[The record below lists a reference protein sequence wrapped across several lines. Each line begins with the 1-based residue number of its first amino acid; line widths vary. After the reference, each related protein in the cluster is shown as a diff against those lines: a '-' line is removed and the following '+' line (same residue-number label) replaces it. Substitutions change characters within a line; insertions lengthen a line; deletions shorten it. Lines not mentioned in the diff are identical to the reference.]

1 MVNDKQNLH
10 DKEKKDSFDIGSR
23 SIIGSQNRSR
33 FELLAKNKD
42 ESILFKPFFY
52 VGFSL
57 FLIICSIFI
66 FFYVVTYVLPPMKQA
81 IKVGEITYSRGDV
94 VKFIRF
100 NQRMSEDLGVD
111 FEIGNSVFEAL
122 KTILEGELA
131 YQVAPRYGI
140 SVSNERLDKQIEILM
155 GYIDNAEGVEGSKE
169 HKKNIEESYRQF
181 LNKTSLSDY
190 EYREYVKRTIFREE
204 LRSIV
209 SRDVSRI
216 QPHVNVYEIVFTSP
230 DLSLVN
236 AIEKKIT
243 LGNNIEEIALEFSE
257 DKEVLRTKGNLGW
270 LPKGI
275 NQELDKIFF
284 GLNEDGSRTLPVGKL
299 SEQPYYNN
307 EAQVYAFYYI
317 SDYIEAREVT
327 DKNFDLLTNVQFDQF
342 INSFTDEYNLWIDID
357 SDIYNWINSKVLLAS
372 NAEFMEN
379 VETISESE
387 GLQTYPN

>member
-94 VKFIRF
+94 VRFIRF

>member
-57 FLIICSIFI
+57 FLIICSVFI

-94 VKFIRF
+94 VRFIRF

-216 QPHVNVYEIVFTSP
+216 QPHVNVYEIVFASP
-230 DLSLVN
+230 DLSLLN

-372 NAEFMEN
+372 NAEFMKDG
-379 VETISESE
+379 ETISESE

>member
-94 VKFIRF
+94 VRFIRF

-169 HKKNIEESYRQF
+169 HEKNIEESYRQF

>member
-1 MVNDKQNLH
+1 MENDKQNLH

-57 FLIICSIFI
+57 FLIICFVFI

-94 VKFIRF
+94 VRFIRF

-155 GYIDNAEGVEGSKE
+155 GYIDNAEGVEASKE
-169 HKKNIEESYRQF
+169 HKRNIEESYRQF

-216 QPHVNVYEIVFTSP
+216 QPHVNVYEIVFASP

-236 AIEKKIT
+236 SINKKIT

-275 NQELDKIFF
+275 NNELDTIFF
-284 GLNEDGSRTLPVGKL
+284 GLNEDGSRTLPVGQL
-299 SEQPYYNN
+299 SEQPYYKN

-317 SDYIEAREVT
+317 SDYIDAREVT

-372 NAEFMEN
+372 NAEFMEDG
-379 VETISESE
+379 ETKPEPE

>member
-1 MVNDKQNLH
+1 MENDKQNLH

-57 FLIICSIFI
+57 FLIICFVFI

-94 VKFIRF
+94 VRFIRF

-155 GYIDNAEGVEGSKE
+155 GYIDNAEGVEASKE
-169 HKKNIEESYRQF
+169 HKRNIEESYRQF

-216 QPHVNVYEIVFTSP
+216 QPHVNVYEIVFASP

-236 AIEKKIT
+236 AINKKIT

-284 GLNEDGSRTLPVGKL
+284 GLNDDGSRTLPVGQL
-299 SEQPYYNN
+299 SEQPYYKN

-317 SDYIEAREVT
+317 SDYIDAREVT

-372 NAEFMEN
+372 NAEFMEDG
-379 VETISESE
+379 ETKPEPESVFVSS
-387 GLQTYPN
+387 L

>member
-94 VKFIRF
+94 VRFIRF

-342 INSFTDEYNLWIDID
+342 INSFTDEYDLWMDID

-372 NAEFMEN
+372 NAEFMKE
-379 VETISESE
+379 VETISESQ

>member
-1 MVNDKQNLH
+1 MVNDKQNLQ

-23 SIIGSQNRSR
+23 SIIGSKNQSR
-33 FELLAKNKD
+33 FELLAKNRD

-57 FLIICSIFI
+57 FLIICSVFI
-66 FFYVVTYVLPPMKQA
+66 FFYIVTYVIPPMKQA

-94 VKFIRF
+94 VRFIRF

-131 YQVAPRYGI
+131 YQVAHRYGI

-155 GYIDNAEGVEGSKE
+155 GYIDNAEGVEGSQE

-181 LNKTSLSDY
+181 LNKISLSDY

-204 LRSIV
+204 LRTIV

-216 QPHVNVYEIVFTSP
+216 QPHVNVYEIVFETL
-230 DLSLVN
+230 DLSIVN
-236 AIEKKIT
+236 AIEKQIT
-243 LGNNIEEIALEFSE
+243 LGNNIEEIALQYSE

-275 NQELDKIFF
+275 NQELDRIFF
-284 GLNEDGSRTLPVGKL
+284 GLNEDGSKTLPIGQL
-299 SEQPYYNN
+299 SKQPYYKN
-307 EAQVYAFYYI
+307 EEQLYAFYYL
-317 SDYIEAREVT
+317 SDYLEAREVT

-342 INSFTDEYNLWIDID
+342 INSFTDEYNLWMDID
-357 SDIYNWINSKVLLAS
+357 SDIYNWINSKVLSAS
-372 NAEFMEN
+372 NSEFIKDG
-379 VETISESE
+379 ETISESQ
-387 GLQTYPN
+387 GLQTSSN

>member
-1 MVNDKQNLH
+1 MVNDKQNLQ

-23 SIIGSQNRSR
+23 SIIGLQNRSR
-33 FELLAKNKD
+33 FELLAKNKN

-57 FLIICSIFI
+57 FLIICSVFI

-131 YQVAPRYGI
+131 YQVAHRYGI

-155 GYIDNAEGVEGSKE
+155 GYIENAEGVEGSQE

-181 LNKTSLSDY
+181 LNKISLSDY

-216 QPHVNVYEIVFTSP
+216 QPHVNVYEIVFEIP

-236 AIEKKIT
+236 AIEKQIT
-243 LGNNIEEIALEFSE
+243 LGNNIEEIVLEFSQ

-270 LPKGI
+270 FPKGI

-284 GLNEDGSRTLPVGKL
+284 GLNEDGSKTLPIGKL
-299 SEQPYYNN
+299 SKQPYYKN
-307 EAQVYAFYYI
+307 EEQLYAFYYL
-317 SDYIEAREVT
+317 SDYLEAREVT

-342 INSFTDEYNLWIDID
+342 INSFTDEYDLWMDID

-372 NAEFMEN
+372 NAEFMKE
-379 VETISESE
+379 VETISESQ

>member
-94 VKFIRF
+94 VRFIRF

-236 AIEKKIT
+236 AIEKKIN

-379 VETISESE
+379 AETISESE

>member
-1 MVNDKQNLH
+1 
-10 DKEKKDSFDIGSR
+10 
-23 SIIGSQNRSR
+23 
-33 FELLAKNKD
+33 
-42 ESILFKPFFY
+42 
-52 VGFSL
+52 
-57 FLIICSIFI
+57 
-66 FFYVVTYVLPPMKQA
+66 
-81 IKVGEITYSRGDV
+81 
-94 VKFIRF
+94 
-100 NQRMSEDLGVD
+100 
-111 FEIGNSVFEAL
+111 
-122 KTILEGELA
+122 
-131 YQVAPRYGI
+131 
-140 SVSNERLDKQIEILM
+140 M

>member
-1 MVNDKQNLH
+1 MVNDKQNLQ
-10 DKEKKDSFDIGSR
+10 DKEKEDSFDIGSR
-23 SIIGSQNRSR
+23 SIIGSKNQSR
-33 FELLAKNKD
+33 FELLAKNRD

-57 FLIICSIFI
+57 FLIICSVFI
-66 FFYVVTYVLPPMKQA
+66 FFYIVTYVIPPMKQA

-94 VKFIRF
+94 VRFIRF
-100 NQRMSEDLGVD
+100 YQRMSEDLGVD

-131 YQVAPRYGI
+131 YQIAPRYGI

-155 GYIDNAEGVEGSKE
+155 GYIENAEGVEGSQE

-181 LNKTSLSDY
+181 LNKTSLSDN

-204 LRSIV
+204 LRTIV

-216 QPHVNVYEIVFTSP
+216 QPHVNVYEIVFETL

-236 AIEKKIT
+236 AIEKQIT
-243 LGNNIEEIALEFSE
+243 LGNNIEEIALQYSE

-275 NQELDKIFF
+275 NQELDRIFF
-284 GLNEDGSRTLPVGKL
+284 GLNEDGSKTLPIGQL
-299 SEQPYYNN
+299 SKQPYYKN
-307 EAQVYAFYYI
+307 EEQLYAFYYL
-317 SDYIEAREVT
+317 SDYLEAREVT

-342 INSFTDEYNLWIDID
+342 INSFTDEYNLWMDID
-357 SDIYNWINSKVLLAS
+357 SDIYNWINSKVLSAS
-372 NAEFMEN
+372 NSEFIKDG
-379 VETISESE
+379 ETISESQ
-387 GLQTYPN
+387 GLQTSSN

>member
-94 VKFIRF
+94 VRFIRF

-236 AIEKKIT
+236 AIEKIIT
-243 LGNNIEEIALEFSE
+243 LGNNIQEIALEFSE

>member
-1 MVNDKQNLH
+1 MVNDKQNLQ
-10 DKEKKDSFDIGSR
+10 DKEKEDSFDIGSR
-23 SIIGSQNRSR
+23 SIIGSKNQSR
-33 FELLAKNKD
+33 FELLAKNRD

-57 FLIICSIFI
+57 FLIICSVFI
-66 FFYVVTYVLPPMKQA
+66 FFYIVTYVIPPMKQA

-94 VKFIRF
+94 VRFIRF

-131 YQVAPRYGI
+131 YQIAPRYGI

-155 GYIDNAEGVEGSKE
+155 GYIENAEGVEGSQE

-181 LNKTSLSDY
+181 LNKTSLSDN

-204 LRSIV
+204 LRTIV

-216 QPHVNVYEIVFTSP
+216 QPHVNVYEIVFETL

-236 AIEKKIT
+236 AIEKQIT
-243 LGNNIEEIALEFSE
+243 LGNNIEEIALQYSE

-275 NQELDKIFF
+275 NQELDRIFF
-284 GLNEDGSRTLPVGKL
+284 GLNEDGSKTLPIGQL
-299 SEQPYYNN
+299 SKQPYYKN
-307 EAQVYAFYYI
+307 EEQLYAFYYL
-317 SDYIEAREVT
+317 SDYLEAREVT

-342 INSFTDEYNLWIDID
+342 INSFTDEYNLWMDID
-357 SDIYNWINSKVLLAS
+357 SDIYNWINSKVLSAS
-372 NAEFMEN
+372 NSEFIKDG
-379 VETISESE
+379 ETISESQ
-387 GLQTYPN
+387 GLQTSSN

>member
-1 MVNDKQNLH
+1 MVNDKQNLQ

-23 SIIGSQNRSR
+23 SIIGSKNQSR
-33 FELLAKNKD
+33 FELLAKNRD

-57 FLIICSIFI
+57 FLIICSVFI

-131 YQVAPRYGI
+131 YQVAHRYGI

-155 GYIDNAEGVEGSKE
+155 GYIDNAEGVEGSQE

-181 LNKTSLSDY
+181 LNKISLSDY

-216 QPHVNVYEIVFTSP
+216 QPHVNVYEIVFETL

-236 AIEKKIT
+236 AIEKQIT
-243 LGNNIEEIALEFSE
+243 LGNNIEEIALQYSE

-270 LPKGI
+270 FPKGI

-284 GLNEDGSRTLPVGKL
+284 GLNEDGSKTLPIGQL
-299 SEQPYYNN
+299 SKQPYYKN
-307 EAQVYAFYYI
+307 EEQLYAFYYL
-317 SDYIEAREVT
+317 SDYLEAREVT

-342 INSFTDEYNLWIDID
+342 INSFTDEYDLWMDID

-372 NAEFMEN
+372 NAEFMKE
-379 VETISESE
+379 VEIISESQ

>member
-1 MVNDKQNLH
+1 MVNDKQNLQ

-23 SIIGSQNRSR
+23 SIIGSKNQSR
-33 FELLAKNKD
+33 FELLAKNRD

-57 FLIICSIFI
+57 FLIICSVFI

-131 YQVAPRYGI
+131 YQVAHRYGI

-155 GYIDNAEGVEGSKE
+155 GYIDNAEGVEGSQE

-181 LNKTSLSDY
+181 LNKISLSDY

-204 LRSIV
+204 LRTIV

-216 QPHVNVYEIVFTSP
+216 QPHVNVYEIVFETL

-236 AIEKKIT
+236 AIEKQIT
-243 LGNNIEEIALEFSE
+243 LGNNIEEIVLEFSE

-270 LPKGI
+270 FPKGI

-284 GLNEDGSRTLPVGKL
+284 GLNEDGSKTLPIGQL
-299 SEQPYYNN
+299 SKQPYYKN
-307 EAQVYAFYYI
+307 EEQLYAFYYL
-317 SDYIEAREVT
+317 SDYLEAREVT

-342 INSFTDEYNLWIDID
+342 INSFTDEYNLWMDID
-357 SDIYNWINSKVLLAS
+357 SDIYNWINSKVLSAS
-372 NAEFMEN
+372 NSEFIKDG
-379 VETISESE
+379 ETISESQ
-387 GLQTYPN
+387 GLQTSSN

>member
-1 MVNDKQNLH
+1 
-10 DKEKKDSFDIGSR
+10 
-23 SIIGSQNRSR
+23 
-33 FELLAKNKD
+33 
-42 ESILFKPFFY
+42 
-52 VGFSL
+52 
-57 FLIICSIFI
+57 
-66 FFYVVTYVLPPMKQA
+66 MKQA

-131 YQVAPRYGI
+131 YQVAHRYGI

-155 GYIDNAEGVEGSKE
+155 GYIDNAEGVEGSQE

-181 LNKTSLSDY
+181 LNKISLSDY

-216 QPHVNVYEIVFTSP
+216 QPHVNVYEIVFEIP

-236 AIEKKIT
+236 AIEKQIT
-243 LGNNIEEIALEFSE
+243 LGNNIEEIVLEFSE

-270 LPKGI
+270 FPKGI

-284 GLNEDGSRTLPVGKL
+284 GLNEDGSKTLPIGQL
-299 SEQPYYNN
+299 SKQPYYKN
-307 EAQVYAFYYI
+307 EEQ
-317 SDYIEAREVT
+317 
-327 DKNFDLLTNVQFDQF
+327 L
-342 INSFTDEYNLWIDID
+342 
-357 SDIYNWINSKVLLAS
+357 
-372 NAEFMEN
+372 
-379 VETISESE
+379 
-387 GLQTYPN
+387 

>member
-1 MVNDKQNLH
+1 MENDKQNLH

-57 FLIICSIFI
+57 FLIICFVFI

-94 VKFIRF
+94 VRFIRF

-155 GYIDNAEGVEGSKE
+155 GYIDNAEGVEASKE
-169 HKKNIEESYRQF
+169 HKRNIEESYRQF

-216 QPHVNVYEIVFTSP
+216 QPHVNVYEIVFASP

-236 AIEKKIT
+236 SINKKIT

-275 NQELDKIFF
+275 NNELDTIFF
-284 GLNEDGSRTLPVGKL
+284 GLNEDGSRTLPVGQL
-299 SEQPYYNN
+299 SEQPYYKN

-317 SDYIEAREVT
+317 SDYIDAREVT

-372 NAEFMEN
+372 NAEFMEDG
-379 VETISESE
+379 ETKPEPE
-387 GLQTYPN
+387 GLQTYHN

>member
-1 MVNDKQNLH
+1 MENDKQNLH

-94 VKFIRF
+94 VRFIRF

>member
-57 FLIICSIFI
+57 FLIICSVFI

-94 VKFIRF
+94 VRFIRF

-379 VETISESE
+379 GETISESE

>member
-94 VKFIRF
+94 VRFIRF

-257 DKEVLRTKGNLGW
+257 DKEVLRTNGNLGW

-275 NQELDKIFF
+275 NQELDTIFF
-284 GLNEDGSRTLPVGKL
+284 GLNEDGSRTLPLGKL
-299 SEQPYYNN
+299 SEQPYYKN
-307 EAQVYAFYYI
+307 EAQVFAFYYI

>member
-1 MVNDKQNLH
+1 MVNDKQNLQ

-23 SIIGSQNRSR
+23 SIIGLRNRSR

-57 FLIICSIFI
+57 FLIICSVFI

-131 YQVAPRYGI
+131 YQVAHRYGI

-155 GYIDNAEGVEGSKE
+155 GYIDNAEGVEGSQE

-181 LNKTSLSDY
+181 LNKISLSDY

-216 QPHVNVYEIVFTSP
+216 QPHVNVYEIVFEIP

-236 AIEKKIT
+236 AIEKQIT
-243 LGNNIEEIALEFSE
+243 LGNNIEEIVLEFSE

-270 LPKGI
+270 FPKGI

-284 GLNEDGSRTLPVGKL
+284 GLNEDGSKTLPIGQL
-299 SEQPYYNN
+299 SKQPYYKN
-307 EAQVYAFYYI
+307 EEQLYAFYYL
-317 SDYIEAREVT
+317 SDYLEAREVT

-342 INSFTDEYNLWIDID
+342 INSFTDEYDLWMDID
-357 SDIYNWINSKVLLAS
+357 SDIYNWINSKVLSAS
-372 NAEFMEN
+372 NAEFMKE
-379 VETISESE
+379 VESISESQ

>member
-1 MVNDKQNLH
+1 
-10 DKEKKDSFDIGSR
+10 
-23 SIIGSQNRSR
+23 
-33 FELLAKNKD
+33 
-42 ESILFKPFFY
+42 
-52 VGFSL
+52 
-57 FLIICSIFI
+57 
-66 FFYVVTYVLPPMKQA
+66 MKQA

-94 VKFIRF
+94 VRFIRF

-155 GYIDNAEGVEGSKE
+155 GYIDNAEGVEGSQE

-216 QPHVNVYEIVFTSP
+216 QPHVNVYEIVFASP
-230 DLSLVN
+230 DLSLLN

-257 DKEVLRTKGNLGW
+257 DKEVLRTNGNLGW

-275 NQELDKIFF
+275 NQELDTIFF
-284 GLNEDGSRTLPVGKL
+284 GLNEDGSRTLPLGKL
-299 SEQPYYNN
+299 SEQPYYKN
-307 EAQVYAFYYI
+307 EAQVFAFYYI

-372 NAEFMEN
+372 NAEFMKDG
-379 VETISESE
+379 ETISESE

>member
-1 MVNDKQNLH
+1 MVNDKQNLQ

-23 SIIGSQNRSR
+23 SIIGLKNRSR

-57 FLIICSIFI
+57 FLIICSVFI
-66 FFYVVTYVLPPMKQA
+66 FFYIVTYVIPPMKQA

-94 VKFIRF
+94 VRFIRF

-131 YQVAPRYGI
+131 YQIAPRYGI

-155 GYIDNAEGVEGSKE
+155 GYIENAEGVEGSQE

-181 LNKTSLSDY
+181 LNKTSLSDN

-204 LRSIV
+204 LRTIV

-275 NQELDKIFF
+275 NQELDRIFF
-284 GLNEDGSRTLPVGKL
+284 GLNEDGSKTLPIGQL
-299 SEQPYYNN
+299 SKQPYYKN
-307 EAQVYAFYYI
+307 EEQLYAFYYL
-317 SDYIEAREVT
+317 SDYLEAREVT

-342 INSFTDEYNLWIDID
+342 INSFTDEYNLWMDID
-357 SDIYNWINSKVLLAS
+357 SDIYNWINSKVLSAS
-372 NAEFMEN
+372 NSEFIKDG
-379 VETISESE
+379 ETISESQ
-387 GLQTYPN
+387 GLQTSSN

>member
-1 MVNDKQNLH
+1 MVNDKQNLQ
-10 DKEKKDSFDIGSR
+10 DKEIKDSFDIGSR
-23 SIIGSQNRSR
+23 SIIGLKNRSR

-57 FLIICSIFI
+57 FLIICSVFI

-131 YQVAPRYGI
+131 YQVAHRYGI

-155 GYIDNAEGVEGSKE
+155 GYIDNAEGVEGSQE

-181 LNKTSLSDY
+181 LNKISLSDY

-216 QPHVNVYEIVFTSP
+216 QPHVNVYEIVFETL

-236 AIEKKIT
+236 AIEKQIT
-243 LGNNIEEIALEFSE
+243 LGNNIEEIVLEFSE

-270 LPKGI
+270 FPKGI

-284 GLNEDGSRTLPVGKL
+284 GLNEDGSKTLPIGQL
-299 SEQPYYNN
+299 SKQPYYKN
-307 EAQVYAFYYI
+307 EEQLYAFYYL
-317 SDYIEAREVT
+317 SDYLEAREVT

-342 INSFTDEYNLWIDID
+342 INSFTDEYDLWMDID

-372 NAEFMEN
+372 NAEFMKE
-379 VETISESE
+379 VEIISESE

>member
-57 FLIICSIFI
+57 FLIICSVFI

-94 VKFIRF
+94 VRFIRF